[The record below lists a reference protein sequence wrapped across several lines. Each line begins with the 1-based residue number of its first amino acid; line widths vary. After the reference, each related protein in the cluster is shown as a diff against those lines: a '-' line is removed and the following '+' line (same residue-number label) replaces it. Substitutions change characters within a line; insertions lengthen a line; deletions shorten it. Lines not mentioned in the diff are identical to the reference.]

1 MAESGD
7 RPTPGGGRSRRPSAT
22 EDEVRTGLS
31 VEAFKRAYRD
41 NLRYVL
47 GRFPEVAT
55 PNDRYLA
62 LAHAVRDRLMDRWM
76 RTVEAYYRHRARTVC
91 YLSAEFLL
99 GPHLGNNLLNLGV
112 LDVAR
117 RAMEELGLDFEAL
130 LAQEEEPG
138 LGNGGLGRLAA
149 CFMDSLATLQIP
161 AIGYGIRYEFGIFDQ
176 AIRDGEQVELT
187 DKWLR
192 LGNPW
197 EISRPEIALAVG
209 LGGRTER
216 YTDAS
221 GRQRVRWVPD
231 QVVRGVAHD
240 TPIPGYRVGNANL
253 LRLWKAESA
262 ESFDFQ
268 AFNVG
273 DYWGAVE
280 EKVAS
285 ETISK
290 VLYPNDEPEAGR
302 RLRLAQQ
309 HFFVSCSLQDMIRI
323 HLQTAPDVRGLDAKY
338 AVQLNDTHPAVAV
351 PELMRLLVDEHAVGW
366 DEAWEI
372 TRRTLGYTNHT
383 LLPEALERWPVSL
396 FGSVLPRHLEIV
408 YEINRRFLDEVRT
421 RFPGDEE
428 RVRRVS
434 LIDEV
439 GGRSV
444 RMAHLASVGSHAING
459 VAALHSTLLKRSVL
473 RDFHELWPHKFKNV
487 TNGVTP
493 RRFVALINPGLSRLV
508 TEAIGDGWVR
518 DLEELRRLEP
528 LAGDGT
534 FREGWRRVKI
544 ANKEALARETERR
557 AGVRVDPR
565 SLFDV
570 QVKRIHEYK
579 RQHLNALHAITLYRR
594 LKRNPGLETPP
605 RTVLFAGKAAPGY
618 FMAKR
623 IVRLVHGV
631 AGVVNADPE
640 VKGRLRVAF
649 LPDYNVANSQR
660 IFPAADLSEQ
670 ISLAGKEAS
679 GTGNMKLALNGA
691 LTIGTLDGANVE
703 IREAVGP
710 ENFFLF
716 GLTVEGVQRLR
727 AEGYRPEE
735 RYEADAELRDALDAL
750 SSGVFSGG
758 DREVFRPVVE
768 NLVHHDPFL
777 VLADYRAYV
786 DAQAA
791 VEEAWRH
798 EEGWTRASIL
808 NVARSGRFSSD
819 RAIREYCREIWNV
832 EPLPVPESGESA

>member
-1 MAESGD
+1 MAERSESWGAK
-7 RPTPGGGRSRRPSAT
+7 REPGRDPVKTA
-22 EDEVRTGLS
+22 DDVRTGLS
-31 VEAFKRAYRD
+31 VDAFKRAYRD

-76 RTVEAYYRHRARTVC
+76 RTVEAYYRRRARTVC

-117 RAMEELGLDFEAL
+117 RAMEEMGLDFDAL

-197 EISRPEIALAVG
+197 EIARPEIALEVG

-221 GRQRVRWVPD
+221 GHRRVRWVPD

-280 EKVAS
+280 QKVAS

-323 HLQTAPDVRGLDAKY
+323 HLQTSPEVRGFDAKY

-372 TRRTLGYTNHT
+372 TRRTFGYTNHT

-408 YEINRRFLDEVRT
+408 YEINRRFLDEVRG
-421 RFPGDEE
+421 RFPGDED

-434 LIDEV
+434 LIDEG

-444 RMAHLASVGSHAING
+444 RMAHLATVGSHAING
-459 VAALHSTLLKRSVL
+459 VAALHSELLKRSVL
-473 RDFHELWPHKFKNV
+473 RDFHELWPGEFKSV

-493 RRFVALINPGLSRLV
+493 RRFLALINPGLSRLV
-508 TEAIGDGWVR
+508 SEAIGDGWVR

-528 LAGDGT
+528 LAGDRA
-534 FREGWRRVKI
+534 FREEWRRVRN
-544 ANKEALARETERR
+544 ANKEALAGETERR
-557 AGVRVDPR
+557 AGVRVDPA

-570 QVKRIHEYK
+570 QVKRVHEYK
-579 RQHLNALHAITLYRR
+579 RQHLNLLHAITLYRR
-594 LKRNPGLETPP
+594 LKRNPGLETPS

-623 IVRLVHGV
+623 IVRLIHGV

-640 VKGRLRVAF
+640 VGKRLRVAF
-649 LPDYNVANSQR
+649 LPDYNVTSSQR

-716 GLTVEGVQRLR
+716 GLTVEGVERLR
-727 AEGYRPEE
+727 AAGYRPEE
-735 RYEADAELRDALDAL
+735 RYEEDAELRDALDAL
-750 SSGVFSGG
+750 SAGVFSGG

-768 NLVHHDPFL
+768 NLLHHDPFL

-791 VEEAWRH
+791 VEKAWRD

-832 EPLPVPESGESA
+832 EPLPVPELAGND